1 MLHQYIRATA
11 SSLLLMSCYWLY
23 IHTGKLDGNKEP
35 LLLDND
41 LCIMVHQRC
50 PERRPTAVKDSGLW
64 FLTRWKREES
74 LWPLFIL
81 LGMHAYSM
89 NQTLRSM
96 VFARSIL
103 DCSFTFHIYTRPS
116 SVYPLL
122 LLHFQ
127 GNRRSKK
134 KKATALGTSQDCTV
148 QVPVWLWVPC
158 IGCGGVLSTF
168 AGYTFGQ
175 LIWKGGETLTL
186 HCLELAL
193 YICVRTTRM
202 LVMRVARERAI
213 CHVQAL
219 GSQL

>member
-134 KKATALGTSQDCTV
+134 KKSHCFGHITRLHSTSSCVTV
-148 QVPVWLWVPC
+148 SSMYRVRRCVVNICRLH
-158 IGCGGVLSTF
+158 
-168 AGYTFGQ
+168 
-175 LIWKGGETLTL
+175 IWSAHLKRGRDADLTL
-186 HCLELAL
+186 SRVSFI
-193 YICVRTTRM
+193 Y
-202 LVMRVARERAI
+202 MREDYQNAGHA
-213 CHVQAL
+213 C
-219 GSQL
+219 S